1 MKDSLRF
8 IGNFMFI
15 LFLFLLLF
23 SFAMF
28 QGGFTSWFLFYSFL
42 PIFLYHLGLLLYPI
56 RNWKVTRNL
65 SGRVFRAGDGVSVTI
80 RIERSIPFPLY
91 YCICEEIFP
100 DTLNKEANRERK
112 YRYMAESN
120 KFTFS
125 RKMKEVIF
133 PSMKRVIEIPYQIQH
148 VPRGEHQLEKIRIRT
163 GDVFGFVK
171 KEHIFDVTDQLV
183 AYPNARPINMTE
195 KISSFEQ
202 GSTAS
207 YTLNLKNAN
216 IASGIREYMPGDKVS
231 WIDWKQTARKNEVM
245 TKEFEQ
251 EKSTDILLVLDSCY
265 YEGMNP
271 LAFEAAVEV
280 TVSLMENFRKQS
292 TQVGLLSIG
301 EEVVHFPV
309 GHDPNQ
315 VDFMIQHLTRIQ
327 PKNSQAFAVKLKEE
341 LFKMDG
347 GNVVMVMT
355 TRMDNG
361 FRESIVKLRQR
372 SKKVIILF
380 VQSAQAI
387 SQNEQMLIGQ
397 LQVEGVGIRIL
408 TEKELMK
415 NPIEVSAHAFK

>member
-8 IGNFMFI
+8 LGNLMFI

-65 SGRVFRAGDGVSVTI
+65 SRRVIRAGDGVHATI
-80 RIERSIPFPLY
+80 RIERAIPFPLY

-100 DTLNKEANRERK
+100 DTLNKEDNRECK
-112 YRYMAESN
+112 YRYMVESN
-120 KFTFS
+120 KFVLR

-148 VPRGEHQLEKIRIRT
+148 VPRGEHQLTKIRIRT

-171 KEHIFDVTDQLV
+171 REHTFDVSDQLV
-183 AYPNARPINMTE
+183 AYPNVRPINMAE

-207 YTLNLKNAN
+207 YTLNLKNTN
-216 IASGIREYMPGDKVS
+216 VASGIREYMPGDKFS

-265 YEGMNP
+265 YEGMN
-271 LAFEAAVEV
+271 LIAFEAAVEV
-280 TVSLMENFRKQS
+280 TVSLMETIRKQS
-292 TQVGLLSIG
+292 TAVGLLSIG
-301 EEVVHFPV
+301 EEVAHFPV
-309 GHDPNQ
+309 HHDPNQ
-315 VDFMIQHLTRIQ
+315 GDFMLQHLSRIQ
-327 PKNSQAFAVKLKEE
+327 PKSSQPFAVKLKEE
-341 LFKMDG
+341 LFKMDS
-347 GNVVMVMT
+347 GNVVMVIT
-355 TRMDNG
+355 SRMDNG
-361 FRESIVKLRQR
+361 FKETIQKLKQR

-380 VQSAQAI
+380 IQSSKVI
-387 SQNEQMLIGQ
+387 SQNEQMLIEQ
-397 LQVEGVGIRIL
+397 LQFSGVGIHIL
-408 TEKELMK
+408 TENELME
-415 NPIEVSAHAFK
+415 NPIEVSGI